1 MFIMVRKGLWAVI
14 ISHIA
19 ELLYQRDPDGL
30 MSATECS
37 DLEVGHT
44 YPSYS
49 VCWPTQDLTQHQ
61 RDQDISHCHGPR
73 TRKLHNDDNPE
84 PQTVENII
92 LPHR

>member
-1 MFIMVRKGLWAVI
+1 MFIMVCKGWRAVI

-19 ELLYQRDPDGL
+19 ELLYQRDPGGL

-49 VCWPTQDLTQHQ
+49 QFVGQHMTSLSIKEI
-61 RDQDISHCHGPR
+61 RTSHTIMVLEEGSWTSEH
-73 TRKLHNDDNPE
+73 
-84 PQTVENII
+84 
-92 LPHR
+92 